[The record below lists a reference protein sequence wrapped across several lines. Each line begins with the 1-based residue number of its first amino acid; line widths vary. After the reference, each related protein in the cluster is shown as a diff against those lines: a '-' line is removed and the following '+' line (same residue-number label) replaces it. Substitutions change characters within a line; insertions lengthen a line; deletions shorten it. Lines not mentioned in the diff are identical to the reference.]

1 MNMRKLPFITGALL
15 LSAAAFA
22 GDDQY
27 AADLS
32 QPVSAAIKLIANGN
46 VWACSAS
53 RCVLASNPE
62 DVASIRTCRELRR
75 QVGTLASYGSGKK
88 PFDADQLARCNAK

>member
-1 MNMRKLPFITGALL
+1 MNMRKVPFIMGALL

-27 AADLS
+27 AANLA
-32 QPVSAAIKLIANGN
+32 QPVAGTVKLIANGN

-62 DVASIRTCRELRR
+62 DVSSVRTCRELRK